1 MLGLPVQG
9 HAKVEHAVAPCAH
22 WLGLGGRP
30 HGTKSFCYAMRKAR
44 PGGVLPQ
51 PVTPF
56 PPVPVLD
63 KEAGVVE
70 VALEE
75 VNVADDAESVKEEH
89 SRLSQGLLWS
99 AEFRLVPARWL
110 AKLHPSFNK
119 GKRDLIRMSKRS
131 RFSAAAVWGE

>member
-1 MLGLPVQG
+1 MLLHRVRIGLGL
-9 HAKVEHAVAPCAH
+9 EEDRMAPNPFA
-22 WLGLGGRP
+22 
-30 HGTKSFCYAMRKAR
+30 TCYAMRKAR

-63 KEAGVVE
+63 KEVGVVE

-75 VNVADDAESVKEEH
+75 VNVAGGAESVKEGIH
-89 SRLSQGLLWS
+89 GRLRGYCGQPNFAW
-99 AEFRLVPARWL
+99 FPARWL